1 MEKRQKK
8 IQTTTPSNVVL
19 SFGILVDTTCQ
30 PRDGWPAP
38 TNLVWTW
45 ISITCWVVKSSLVKL
60 GVMVCDKRH
69 ITSTPLWTPGRS
81 SHTWLGG
88 TGKTPAVQVFW
99 SIFPINFTKQKKI
112 NLGYLSLITV
122 VPYEMNPRKPSIM
135 DRVGCYRTQYFS
147 VVVVHT
153 CTLPFIP
160 HPHCNHTRTRTHTQT
175 LWKCAVQMST

>member
-1 MEKRQKK
+1 MTEEKGTQSRKRKK
-8 IQTTTPSNVVL
+8 WKKDKKKFRRRLPSNVVL
-19 SFGILVDTTCQ
+19 SLGILVDTTCQ

-88 TGKTPAVQVFW
+88 TGKTPAGQVFW
-99 SIFPINFTKQKKI
+99 SIFPINFTKQKKNKPGLFITYHCCSLWNEPKKTI
-112 NLGYLSLITV
+112 NDGWS
-122 VPYEMNPRKPSIM
+122 
-135 DRVGCYRTQYFS
+135 RVE
-147 VVVVHT
+147 
-153 CTLPFIP
+153 
-160 HPHCNHTRTRTHTQT
+160 
-175 LWKCAVQMST
+175 

>member
-1 MEKRQKK
+1 MTEEKGTQSRKRKK
-8 IQTTTPSNVVL
+8 WKKDKKKFRRRLPSNVVL
-19 SFGILVDTTCQ
+19 SLGILVDTTCQ

-99 SIFPINFTKQKKI
+99 SIFPINFTKQKKTWAI
-112 NLGYLSLITV
+112 YYLLLLLL
-122 VPYEMNPRKPSIM
+122 MKW
-135 DRVGCYRTQYFS
+135 TQE
-147 VVVVHT
+147 
-153 CTLPFIP
+153 
-160 HPHCNHTRTRTHTQT
+160 NHQ
-175 LWKCAVQMST
+175 

>member
-1 MEKRQKK
+1 MTEEKGTQSRKRKK
-8 IQTTTPSNVVL
+8 WKKDKKKFRRRLPSNVVL
-19 SFGILVDTTCQ
+19 SLGILVDTTCQ

-88 TGKTPAVQVFW
+88 TGKN
-99 SIFPINFTKQKKI
+99 SSSSGLLINFSYQFHETKKNKPGLFITYHCCSLWNEPKETI
-112 NLGYLSLITV
+112 NNG
-122 VPYEMNPRKPSIM
+122 
-135 DRVGCYRTQYFS
+135 
-147 VVVVHT
+147 
-153 CTLPFIP
+153 
-160 HPHCNHTRTRTHTQT
+160 
-175 LWKCAVQMST
+175 

>member
-1 MEKRQKK
+1 MTEEKGTQSRKRKKWKKDKKK

-19 SFGILVDTTCQ
+19 SLGILVDTTCQ

-69 ITSTPLWTPGRS
+69 ITSTPLWTPSRS

-99 SIFPINFTKQKKI
+99 SIFPINFTKQKKNKPGLFI
-112 NLGYLSLITV
+112 TYHYCSLWNNA
-122 VPYEMNPRKPSIM
+122 EKPM
-135 DRVGCYRTQYFS
+135 V
-147 VVVVHT
+147 
-153 CTLPFIP
+153 L
-160 HPHCNHTRTRTHTQT
+160 
-175 LWKCAVQMST
+175 LK